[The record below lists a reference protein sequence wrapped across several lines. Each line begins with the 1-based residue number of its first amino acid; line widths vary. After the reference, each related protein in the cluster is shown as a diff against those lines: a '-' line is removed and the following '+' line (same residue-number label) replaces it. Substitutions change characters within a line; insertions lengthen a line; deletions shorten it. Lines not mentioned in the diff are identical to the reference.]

1 MTKYLVK
8 ISSIIIYGIPFLIL
22 SGPFFS
28 DLAIVIICIFFLIIS
43 FKEKLF
49 HLYKNKYFQIFFCFY
64 IYLLARSLFTQ
75 DLVSIKSSLF
85 YIRFG
90 LFALAFYYLLLN
102 NYIDLKKLFFVLL
115 FSLFTVFIDSLIQF
129 YTGFNILGYEIL
141 HPSRISSFFYDEL
154 ILGSFS
160 FRVLILTIPLY
171 FIYYKKKIYSFI
183 LLIIITTLILLSG
196 ERSAL
201 ALIIIFAVYYL
212 FITTDKIKYFLINIL
227 ILLSLLIIL
236 LSTSESAYKRIISVT
251 KENFY
256 INKEQKIIAFSRVHH
271 QHYSTGYKMFKK
283 NILFGVGPKMFRF
296 KCSDTDYNSGQF
308 SCSTHPHNILIQFLA
323 ELGLV
328 GFMFLCYFYYLLIK
342 NLLNFNNY
350 KNKDKERSF
359 LILSLIVILN
369 FFPFLP
375 YGNFL
380 NNWLSIFNIFS
391 ISLLGY
397 FKNGRLK
404 FS

>member
-8 ISSIIIYGIPFLIL
+8 ISSTLIYGIPFLIL

-28 DLAIVIICIFFLIIS
+28 DLALVIVCTSFLIIS
-43 FKEKLF
+43 YREKLL
-49 HLYKNKYFQIFFCFY
+49 HLYKNKYFKIFLFFY
-64 IYLLARSLFTQ
+64 AYLVARSLFTQ
-75 DLVSIKSSLF
+75 DLVSIKSSF
-85 YIRFG
+85 FFIRFG
-90 LFALAFYYLLLN
+90 LFALAFNYFLLK
-102 NYIDLKKLFFVLL
+102 NYVDLKKFFFVIL
-115 FSLFTVFIDSLIQF
+115 FSLFAIFIDSLIQY
-129 YTGFNILGYEIL
+129 YTGFNILGFEIL
-141 HPSRISSFFYDEL
+141 HPNRISSFFYDEL

-160 FRVLILTIPLY
+160 FRVLILIIPLY
-171 FIYYKKKIYSFI
+171 FLYYKKKIYPFI
-183 LLIIITTLILLSG
+183 LLVIITTLIVLSG

-201 ALIIIFAVYYL
+201 ALIIIFSVFYL
-212 FITTDKIKYFLINIL
+212 FITTNKIKYFLINIL
-227 ILLSLLIIL
+227 ILLSLFTIIL
-236 LSTSESAYKRIISVT
+236 STNETIYKRIITVT
-251 KENFY
+251 KNNFY
-256 INKEQKIIAFSRVHH
+256 INKEEKIIAFSQVHY
-271 QHYSTGYKMFKK
+271 QHYSTGYKMFKE

-296 KCSDTDYNSGQF
+296 KCGDNNYNSGQF

-323 ELGLV
+323 EFGLL

-342 NLLNFNNY
+342 NLLNFNLY
-350 KNKDKERSF
+350 RNKDKERSF
-359 LILSLIVILN
+359 LILNLIVILN

-397 FKNGRLK
+397 FNNGRLK

>member
-8 ISSIIIYGIPFLIL
+8 ISSILIYGIPFLIL

-28 DLAIVIICIFFLIIS
+28 DLALVIVCTSFLIIS
-43 FKEKLF
+43 YRERLF
-49 HLYKNKYFQIFFCFY
+49 HLYKNKYFKIFLFFY
-64 IYLLARSLFTQ
+64 VYLVARSLFTQ
-75 DLVSIKSSLF
+75 DLVSIKSSF
-85 YIRFG
+85 FFIRFG
-90 LFALAFYYLLLN
+90 LFALAFNYFLLK
-102 NYIDLKKLFFVLL
+102 NYIDLKKFFFIIL
-115 FSLFTVFIDSLIQF
+115 FSLFAIFVDSLIQY
-129 YTGFNILGYEIL
+129 YTGFNILGFEIL
-141 HPSRISSFFYDEL
+141 HPNRISSFFYDEL

-160 FRVLILTIPLY
+160 LRVLILIIPLY
-171 FIYYKKKIYSFI
+171 FLYYKKKIYPFI
-183 LLIIITTLILLSG
+183 LLIIITTLIVLSG

-201 ALIIIFAVYYL
+201 ALIIIFSVYYL
-212 FITTDKIKYFLINIL
+212 FITTNKIKYFLINIL
-227 ILLSLLIIL
+227 ILLSLFTVL
-236 LSTSESAYKRIISVT
+236 LSTNETLYKRIITVT
-251 KENFY
+251 KNNFY
-256 INKEQKIIAFSRVHH
+256 INKEEKIIAFSQVHY
-271 QHYSTGYKMFKK
+271 QHYSTGYKMFKE

-296 KCSDTDYNSGQF
+296 KCGDNNYNSGQF

-323 ELGLV
+323 EFGLL

-342 NLLNFNNY
+342 NLLNFNLY
-350 KNKDKERSF
+350 RNKDKDRSF
-359 LILSLIVILN
+359 LILNLIVILN

-397 FKNGRLK
+397 FNNGRLK